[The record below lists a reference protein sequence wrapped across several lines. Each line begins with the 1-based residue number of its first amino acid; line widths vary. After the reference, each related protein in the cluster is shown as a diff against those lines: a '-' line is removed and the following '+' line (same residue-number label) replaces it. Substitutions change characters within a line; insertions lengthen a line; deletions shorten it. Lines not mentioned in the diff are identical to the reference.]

1 MGSSPGAD
9 WAGRGNGEG
18 REAGEHV
25 MDGGGTDL
33 LLFAA
38 RQTDQARISEGGGP
52 VVCWSGEEAP
62 GSV

>member
-1 MGSSPGAD
+1 
-9 WAGRGNGEG
+9 
-18 REAGEHV
+18 